1 MSAKD
6 REQVVRMPETAQADA
21 IAGGMVGESIE
32 LQDEDGRVW
41 LYRWTPMPGAE
52 PPRLI
57 GPVARVQ

>member
-6 REQVVRMPETAQADA
+6 TEQVVRMLETAQTDA
-21 IAGGMVGESIE
+21 LAGGMVAVEIT
-32 LQDEDGRVW
+32 LTDQDGVAW

-52 PPRLI
+52 PPRVL